1 MNIQNKFG
9 STALIIAAQYNKP
22 EAVGAILLAKPDV
35 NLQTN
40 VGWTALMR
48 AARYSQ
54 LEVVQ
59 DKPHLDLQMSDGG
72 TALISAVHNVEH
84 GPDNAAV
91 VTKAL
96 LRAGADPDLATFAG
110 RTPLMWA
117 ATLGRL
123 AAVKVLL
130 NGGSRAE
137 LSRSGETALDFAKLG
152 RQGTAAT
159 LNYSK

>member
-1 MNIQNKFG
+1 
-9 STALIIAAQYNKP
+9 
-22 EAVGAILLAKPDV
+22 
-35 NLQTN
+35 
-40 VGWTALMR
+40 
-48 AARYSQ
+48 
-54 LEVVQ
+54 
-59 DKPHLDLQMSDGG
+59 MSDGG

-137 LSRSGETALDFAKLG
+137 LRSRSGETALGFAKLG